1 MESARSRI
9 LGVVTA
15 SLLVL
20 FVAACAKER
29 VTTDAWPGSSGV
41 GGHSGVA
48 GSDEA
53 GRFAGSA
60 GDGTGSGRFG
70 WDASGAAGQSGRGS
84 ADSFA
89 GRDGADGHGGVG
101 GEGGRAGGAGGR
113 ASGQGSDLAGSQHG
127 ENSAGAGQG
136 GTESL
141 AARVGAARPDPRQF
155 TATGELEDIHFDF
168 DRYEIRSEDVHT
180 LQANAEWIR
189 SRPNDLVLIEGHCD
203 ERGTYEYN
211 LALAQ
216 HRAESAKNFLVSQGV
231 PASRIAVISYGEL
244 RPLCGEASETCWA
257 QNRRAHFLIK
267 SR

>member
-1 MESARSRI
+1 MESVRSRI
-9 LGVVTA
+9 FGVVTT

-20 FVAACAKER
+20 SIAACAKER
-29 VTTDAWPGSSGV
+29 VTTGAWPGSSGV
-41 GGHSGVA
+41 GGHA
-48 GSDEA
+48 DATGSDEV

-60 GDGTGSGRFG
+60 GDGTGSGQPG
-70 WDASGAAGQSGRGS
+70 WDASGAAGQSGRGR

-89 GRDGADGHGGVG
+89 GRDGADGHGAVRGD
-101 GEGGRAGGAGGR
+101 GGRAGGAGGR
-113 ASGQGSDLAGSQHG
+113 ASGQGSDFAGSPYG
-127 ENSAGAGQG
+127 ENSPGAGQG

-155 TATGELEDIHFDF
+155 TVAGELADIHFDF
-168 DRYEIRSEDVHT
+168 DRYEIRPEDVHK
-180 LQANAEWIR
+180 LQANAEWLR

-211 LALAQ
+211 LALGH

-244 RPLCGEASETCWA
+244 RPLCGEASEACWA

-267 SR
+267 SH